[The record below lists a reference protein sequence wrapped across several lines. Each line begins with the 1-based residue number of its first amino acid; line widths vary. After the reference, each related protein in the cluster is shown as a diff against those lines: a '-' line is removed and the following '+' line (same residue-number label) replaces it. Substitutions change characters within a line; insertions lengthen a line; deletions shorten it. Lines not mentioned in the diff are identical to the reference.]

1 MKEYIKNLGKVR
13 PTSNGNWDKNKEYDI
28 LSIVKNKQTE
38 NVYISK
44 KYVPANIEI
53 TNIEYWD
60 NIIDNSLDIHF
71 YNYVNF
77 ENLTLESTIDDIH
90 FALHTIN
97 GEFRFPKAGDI
108 LIDLENDINGVFLY
122 TENPAALDERPAKVT
137 YFIYSTNEF
146 DVPVKNIIF
155 SGNDYENNIHI
166 VQIDIHSF
174 NDLKNK
180 IDKNTNNII
189 TNTNNI
195 NKLNIENKKH
205 KIILNLTKEVFNNN
219 NTINW
224 NLNVTFDEL
233 KEAIAN
239 NSIIQIQWDNK
250 IVTKSIYNS
259 NNNEICL
266 KFDNIYI
273 ETDNL
278 FYNSIELKLTKGSS
292 ANKINIKKD
301 FTNVKGNN
309 FVFYDKNE
317 IRLSLNA
324 EEFSNFIRYNNIII
338 KVDDPLNEG
347 YFMYVTLNNT
357 NIVIADENTVA
368 VTSHIYFGNY
378 FGEIISD
385 VDHSTLSIIMIGF
398 TKLENNNWKIVI
410 AGIEDEIR
418 DFIPNNKLGKAN
430 GVASLNE
437 SGKVPSNQL
446 PSYVD
451 DVIYVERIIDR
462 FESSGRVDNLYYAYI
477 GEDKPKGIYNGYI
490 NNSTLIESF
499 YTDKI
504 YVLNQTSTISNIT
517 YNANSSIRWNGTK
530 LIEIGSAHL
539 TVGEIKGTAFDGKR
553 GKDNEDTLNS
563 HINNKTNPHK
573 VTKVQIGL
581 NNVTNDAQVKRSEMD
596 VANGV
601 AVLNANGKLKDENL
615 DIINVPN
622 IENHYGILV
631 KKNMATSDSIS
642 VVEASEIYK
651 QFQSISPKSNNCI
664 IKAGSASNVN
674 GTVQYSISAEN
685 NPKFSEVLDAYN
697 RGANIIL
704 DTFVDALEVDR
715 HRINITNWTY
725 NNSNTLNGVKFACED
740 FNNQKIDV
748 TIIKSGDNIQGN
760 FKILNNFASISAP
773 GLMSI
778 NNYTDIIDCKDAITN
793 IKIPLAVDINY
804 INNNFVIVNDNKE
817 FGEKF
822 KNAIINK
829 NPIEFHISNFYSN
842 VDEEIII
849 VKAISTNKIIDN
861 NIEGSIFPILHY
873 STYGIFND
881 YNNNTIKLNIIYD
894 ANIFKFTINAY
905 VDKFNF
911 SIKKDEK
918 GKPIVTGVP
927 NILDIVEI
935 EYDSKLIKLINDK
948 TIIYGK
954 DLNVLK
960 EHFNFPNLE
969 NEIMFTTF
977 DKEHNG
983 FNYSFLNKLFNF
995 GITKENNIANFS
1007 ITNGGIFEDLIKDIT
1022 KLKQIDSGDGE
1033 IIVTGGVSPFI
1044 SEMTNDGFNIN
1055 CRYSSPILEA
1065 AGEENITIPIAG
1077 NTTPGLL
1084 PKGYKNKIDVT
1095 ALKVNTLDNFGL
1107 VGRILVKADGEGF
1120 IDKNSTVY
1128 LITGNNDIS
1137 GFDTLTSSRENA
1149 RLEIPKTTIQISNIG
1164 IEYVSTNGNTG
1175 FTVTT
1180 SKEVDKFIIN
1190 INKVELQNNQPII
1203 INLYNL

>member
-28 LSIVKNKQTE
+28 LSIVKDKQTE

-53 TNIEYWD
+53 TNTEYWD

-71 YNYVNF
+71 YEYSRF
-77 ENLTLESTIDDIH
+77 EDLTLESTIDDIH

-108 LIDLENDINGVFLY
+108 LIDLENDINSVFLY

-155 SGNDYENNIHI
+155 SGNDYENDIHI

-205 KIILNLTKEVFNNN
+205 KIILNLTKEVFNN

-347 YFMYVTLNNT
+347 YFMYATLNNYI
-357 NIVIADENTVA
+357 IVIDENNVA
-368 VTSHIYFGNY
+368 VASHIYFGNY
-378 FGEIISD
+378 FGEIKSD
-385 VDHSTLSIIMIGF
+385 VDHATLFIIMIGF

-410 AGIEDEIR
+410 AGMEDEIR

-462 FESSGRVDNLYYAYI
+462 FENSGRVDNLYYAYI
-477 GEDKPKGIYNGYI
+477 GENKPKGIYNGYI

-504 YVLNQTSTISNIT
+504 YILNQISTINDTT
-517 YNANSSIRWNGTK
+517 YNANSSIRWNGVK
-530 LIEIGSAHL
+530 LTEIGSAHL
-539 TVGEIKGTAFDGKR
+539 TIGEVKGTAFDGKR

-573 VTKVQIGL
+573 VTKDQIGL
-581 NNVTNDAQVKRSEMD
+581 NNVTNDAQVKRSEMG

-615 DIINVPN
+615 DITNVPN
-622 IENHYGILV
+622 IEDHYGILV

-664 IKAGSASNVN
+664 IKAGSASNID
-674 GTVQYSISAEN
+674 GTVQYNISAEN

-697 RGANIIL
+697 RGVNIIL
-704 DTFVDALEVDR
+704 DTFVDALEINR

-725 NNSNTLNGVKFACED
+725 NNSNTLNGVVFACED

-760 FKILNNFASISAP
+760 FKILNNFANERLA
-773 GLMSI
+773 GLMSAR
-778 NNYTDIIDCKDAITN
+778 NYTDIIECQNTI
-793 IKIPLAVDINY
+793 IDINQ
-804 INNNFVIVNDNKE
+804 
-817 FGEKF
+817 
-822 KNAIINK
+822 
-829 NPIEFHISNFYSN
+829 
-842 VDEEIII
+842 
-849 VKAISTNKIIDN
+849 
-861 NIEGSIFPILHY
+861 
-873 STYGIFND
+873 
-881 YNNNTIKLNIIYD
+881 
-894 ANIFKFTINAY
+894 
-905 VDKFNF
+905 
-911 SIKKDEK
+911 
-918 GKPIVTGVP
+918 
-927 NILDIVEI
+927 DI
-935 EYDSKLIKLINDK
+935 
-948 TIIYGK
+948 
-954 DLNVLK
+954 
-960 EHFNFPNLE
+960 
-969 NEIMFTTF
+969 
-977 DKEHNG
+977 
-983 FNYSFLNKLFNF
+983 
-995 GITKENNIANFS
+995 A
-1007 ITNGGIFEDLIKDIT
+1007 

-1033 IIVTGGVSPFI
+1033 MIVTGGISPFI

-1055 CRYSSPILEA
+1055 CRYSSPILEM

-1095 ALKVNTLDNFGL
+1095 ALKVNTLNNFGL
-1107 VGRILVKADGEGF
+1107 VGRILVKSDPDGF
-1120 IDKNSTVY
+1120 IDKTSTVY
-1128 LITGNNDIS
+1128 LLTGNSNIAN
-1137 GFDTLTSSRENA
+1137 FDTATSSKENA
-1149 RLEIPKTTIQISNIG
+1149 AIEIPKTTIEISNIG
-1164 IEYVSTNGNTG
+1164 IEYVSTNGSTG